1 MGKPNDVK
9 DEFARLLKEG
19 LLSHFGKMPA
29 VAVVTREFNL
39 RAHGVEPVTQESVRR
54 WLKGISMPEE
64 RKLRIL
70 VTWLKLDL
78 SRCFG
83 GTPNGS
89 DGADQ
94 PGRGGVKGGAG
105 NKTADGKA
113 DGKSDG
119 RGDGKG
125 DGTGDHRLFHL
136 ISTLPEAEKRMLE
149 QLAETLAQVGRNR
162 RKPA

>member
-1 MGKPNDVK
+1 MGRPNDVK

-19 LLSHFGKMPA
+19 LLGHFGKMPA
-29 VAVVTREFNL
+29 VAVVTREFSL

-70 VTWLKLDL
+70 ATWLKLDL

-83 GTPNGS
+83 GVLNGTDGATQPAS
-89 DGADQ
+89 DGGRDGSGRRPTDGSAD
-94 PGRGGVKGGAG
+94 
-105 NKTADGKA
+105 
-113 DGKSDG
+113 S
-119 RGDGKG
+119 
-125 DGTGDHRLFHL
+125 RLMHL
-136 ISTLPEAEKRMLE
+136 ISTLPPAEKRMLE
-149 QLAETLAQVGRNR
+149 QLAETLAQVGKTR

>member
-1 MGKPNDVK
+1 MGRPNDVK

-19 LLSHFGKMPA
+19 LLGHFGKMPA

-70 VTWLKLDL
+70 ATWLKLDL

-83 GTPNGS
+83 GALNGNG
-89 DGADQ
+89 GADQ
-94 PGRGGVKGGAG
+94 SVRNGAQDGAG
-105 NKTADGKA
+105 NHRADSRT
-113 DGKSDG
+113 DS
-119 RGDGKG
+119 
-125 DGTGDHRLFHL
+125 RLLHL
-136 ISTLPEAEKRMLE
+136 ISTLPPTEKQMLE
-149 QLAETLAQVGRNR
+149 QLAETLAQAGRTR
-162 RKPA
+162 RKPV